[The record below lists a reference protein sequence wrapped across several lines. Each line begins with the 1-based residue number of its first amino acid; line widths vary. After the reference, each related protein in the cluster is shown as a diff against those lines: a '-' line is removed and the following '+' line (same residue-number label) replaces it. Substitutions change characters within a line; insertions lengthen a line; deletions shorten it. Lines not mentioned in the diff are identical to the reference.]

1 MTWHESNFENC
12 WTTSP
17 THQHQHNNTTNV
29 THNTIHCVTRRRRSH
44 TLIPSIMKR
53 VRGGSSTGFHVP
65 SPTTSTLSPSLSC
78 SQLRAFYLASVA
90 ECTTEEFKQA
100 HDALLRRQAEAT
112 VIHHF
117 IKSERMRA
125 LKAFVEQT
133 RHARSQLDVGFKSG
147 NPIDCACNRKKEN
160 CALYA
165 FSYAATLRQ
174 SESRLQ
180 LDRSRTESIRR
191 RFDNFFDHDNSMQR
205 RQKRMRILL
214 IQRPNQR
221 PKSPTSLET
230 IYEVC

>member
-1 MTWHESNFENC
+1 MNNASLLTY
-12 WTTSP
+12 TTRFARSRHQQHDKRNTQHATRHRRSP
-17 THQHQHNNTTNV
+17 TLT
-29 THNTIHCVTRRRRSH
+29 
-44 TLIPSIMKR
+44 PSIMKR
-53 VRGGSSTGFHVP
+53 VWGGSSITTDSRDTLAPIATGFHVP
-65 SPTTSTLSPSLSC
+65 SPTLSPSLSC
-78 SQLRAFYLASVA
+78 SRRRAFCLASVA
-90 ECTTEEFKQA
+90 EFTTAEFKQA
-100 HDALLRRQAEAT
+100 HDSLLRRQAEAT

-147 NPIDCACNRKKEN
+147 NAIDCACNRKEEH

-180 LDRSRTESIRR
+180 LDRARTESIRQ

-214 IQRPNQR
+214 IQRP
-221 PKSPTSLET
+221 KSPTSLET